1 MNGQQVQSHPT
12 SIEKD
17 TNNTT
22 ITLEKTE
29 SGIKIEQAPAKSLP
43 FWGDMFLLSL
53 RSIFVASFA
62 PREINSQW
70 FVPSLKFN

>member
-43 FWGDMFLLSL
+43 FWGILFLLSL